1 MILWSL
7 LSRTGWL
14 THCQAHLSLSTAEH
28 VLMSLFCPGKTFFS
42 SPSTQISTIKAQMTT
57 PPCYPPWLQ
66 LQKNNFCFPLMPIES
81 HLNDSLLHLLV
92 NLLIGQRRL
101 LNQTLYLKTGLVKW
115 TCHELKHLMA
125 FVTFVPFVL
134 LIHIHFDSI
143 PIYAKW
149 FKDKKHISVLIL
161 QPQMLAEC
169 FVCMRYGQ

>member
-1 MILWSL
+1 MDEETKVQKFRLLFHLLMSFWLTLMFPGLGLLQMTNHFPVGLRPPSCQGSECLASFVLFLFQRVSMILWSL

-81 HLNDSLLHLLV
+81 QLNDSLLHLLV

-101 LNQTLYLKTGLVKW
+101 CSTRH
-115 TCHELKHLMA
+115 C
-125 FVTFVPFVL
+125 
-134 LIHIHFDSI
+134 I
-143 PIYAKW
+143 
-149 FKDKKHISVLIL
+149 
-161 QPQMLAEC
+161 
-169 FVCMRYGQ
+169 